1 MTDASDESREAPS
14 PEAAWIPFEGGASL
28 GATGTE
34 GGVIV
39 RDDEHPLGARVTLE
53 RGGAIGSYA
62 ITCGVYGWMVHTC
75 SSSDRAA
82 AEAAF
87 EVIEAELAAILDA
100 IPCADEMESDRY
112 DEVVAMIGAFVD
124 RHP

>member
-1 MTDASDESREAPS
+1 MTDRPGEDREAS
-14 PEAAWIPFEGGASL
+14 LPEAAWGPFEGGASL
-28 GATGTE
+28 GAAGTE

-53 RGGAIGSYA
+53 RGGVIGAYA

-75 SSSDRAA
+75 FFGDRAA

-87 EVIEAELAAILDA
+87 EVIEAELAAILRA
-100 IPCADEMESDRY
+100 IPDADEMESERS
-112 DEVVAMIGAFVD
+112 DEVVAMISAFVD